1 MSHNV
6 QTMFY
11 AGVTPWHGLGTKVE
25 KNLTAAEAIVAAGLN
40 WEVDKVPVFSH
51 SLDKKLISVP
61 GKFAVRRLDNS
72 QPLGIVGARYT
83 PLQNKNAFSFMDAVV
98 QVKEAIYHTAGA
110 LGLGER
116 VWLLAQLPKDLVV
129 KGVDKVE
136 KFLLLT
142 STHNGTTQVTIKMTP
157 IRVVC
162 QNTLNA
168 SLRDG
173 ESQANLRHTKTLGLK
188 LTKVREQIGLVNKWF
203 DKLGETYNQLAS
215 KQCGLK
221 AFNNYV
227 RTIGLVPEEPTEEFG
242 QKSKTLQ
249 IMEDLSTRFEKGL
262 GNDQLQIKG
271 TWWTAYNAVTEHVD
285 HSPLFGRAKNLNDRA
300 RSLLFGAGSFVK
312 ERAFTRAVELARK

>member
-188 LTKVREQIGLVNKWF
+188 F
-203 DKLGETYNQLAS
+203 DEGQ
-215 KQCGLK
+215 
-221 AFNNYV
+221 
-227 RTIGLVPEEPTEEFG
+227 RTNWPRQQV
-242 QKSKTLQ
+242 
-249 IMEDLSTRFEKGL
+249 
-262 GNDQLQIKG
+262 
-271 TWWTAYNAVTEHVD
+271 V
-285 HSPLFGRAKNLNDRA
+285 
-300 RSLLFGAGSFVK
+300 
-312 ERAFTRAVELARK
+312 